1 MNCKEFRHHVADLF
15 DKEVSPRTK
24 AECQQHMDEC
34 EACRN
39 YYHEM
44 SQAAEMLRPKHNG
57 QWIMDNEQLSIFV
70 SGEGLGA
77 FGAIDNYQLSIIN
90 SGSAKSLTPS
100 PLTPNLFLRRRR
112 RVAAIFV
119 GIILAAG
126 ITVAAIHHAQ
136 NRPAQPPQ
144 SKATPVSFTN
154 ISLDSILSVVAPYY
168 KKTVV
173 FRDEAPR
180 QLQLIMTWNPATP
193 FDDFVR
199 RLNAFDGLLLTVQ
212 HDTLFVEANSADEK

>member
-39 YYHEM
+39 YYHEL

-57 QWIMDNEQLSIFV
+57 QWIMDNGQLSILV
-70 SGEGLGA
+70 SGEGLEVRVN
-77 FGAIDNYQLSIIN
+77 DNVN
-90 SGSAKSLTPS
+90 VNDNDNPNPS
-100 PLTPNLFLRRRR
+100 PLTPNLFLRRKR

-173 FRDEAPR
+173 FRNEAPR

-199 RLNAFDGLLLTVQ
+199 RLNAFDGLSLTMQ

>member
-39 YYHEM
+39 YYHEL

-57 QWIMDNEQLSIFV
+57 QWIMDNEQLSILV
-70 SGEGLGA
+70 SGEGLEVRVN
-77 FGAIDNYQLSIIN
+77 DNVN
-90 SGSAKSLTPS
+90 DNDNPNPS

-112 RVAAIFV
+112 RVAAIFAGV
-119 GIILAAG
+119 ILAAG

-144 SKATPVSFTN
+144 AKATPVSFTN

>member
-1 MNCKEFRHHVADLF
+1 MDCKTFRNQVVDLF

-24 AECQQHMDEC
+24 AEYQQHMDEC

-39 YYHEM
+39 YYHELA
-44 SQAAEMLRPKHNG
+44 QAAEMLRPRH
-57 QWIMDNEQLSIFV
+57 
-70 SGEGLGA
+70 
-77 FGAIDNYQLSIIN
+77 
-90 SGSAKSLTPS
+90 S
-100 PLTPNLFLRRRR
+100 PLQNQQKPATFRHRIKA
-112 RVAAIFV
+112 AAIFAGV
-119 GIILAAG
+119 ILAAG

-144 SKATPVSFTN
+144 AKATPVSFTN